1 MVDPWRVAQI
11 AVDRGP
17 GHDGSRGSGYL
28 IAPGRVLTAA
38 HVVAGASVV
47 RVRLDVGQDTEI
59 DVQAESWWADP
70 AGHHGTDLAVITI
83 PETATAGRAFEP
95 ARFGRISDCAA
106 VLIGGRVRLPALQAP
121 GRPCR
126 RSATRGCSGLR
137 AGGRSRA
144 GGGEPP
150 SGHPGRLPGRPSPR
164 QPPEGEPSPW
174 EGMSGGPV
182 LAGGRIVG
190 VVAEHHPSEGTGRLT
205 ARRIDRAYEEL
216 SASDLGRLVE
226 LLGLPPAASGLPD
239 VVPR

>member
-1 MVDPWRVAQI
+1 MTVDPWRVAQI
-11 AVDRGP
+11 AVERGP

-38 HVVAGASVV
+38 HVVAGASAV

-70 AGHHGTDLAVITI
+70 AGHQGTDLAVVTI
-83 PETATAGRAFEP
+83 PETATAGRTFEP

-126 RSATRGCSGLR
+126 RGPAWGVPRLR
-137 AGGRSRA
+137 AGDRSRA

-150 SGHPGRLPGRPSPR
+150 SGHPGRLPGRPSP
-164 QPPEGEPSPW
+164 
-174 EGMSGGPV
+174 
-182 LAGGRIVG
+182 
-190 VVAEHHPSEGTGRLT
+190 
-205 ARRIDRAYEEL
+205 
-216 SASDLGRLVE
+216 
-226 LLGLPPAASGLPD
+226 PPAARGRAVAVGRDVGGAGIGRGPD
-239 VVPR
+239 CRSRG